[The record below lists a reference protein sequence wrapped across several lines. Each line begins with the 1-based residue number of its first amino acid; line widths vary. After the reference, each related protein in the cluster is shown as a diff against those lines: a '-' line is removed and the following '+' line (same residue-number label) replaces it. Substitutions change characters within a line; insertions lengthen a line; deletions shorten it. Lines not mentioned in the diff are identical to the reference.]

1 MSLKTHLKIAHFSRS
16 NISFRDFGVIK
27 IVAVKFIQVTFQSKK
42 ISHTWRLAL
51 HFVFLILRPRYLKK
65 EINIFSFQ
73 HIFQS
78 SAFYKNSYNQ
88 LFRIYLIILTA
99 DIFLLWTEKRL
110 MVIWNFEK
118 FSFFG
123 IEIARNQISSY
134 SRNKTKMLM
143 SVSIID

>member
-42 ISHTWRLAL
+42 KISHTWRLAL
-51 HFVFLILRPRYLKK
+51 HFVFLILRPRHLEK

-99 DIFLLWTEKRL
+99 DIFSFMNGKAVNGYLEFWEIFMILIAQIFRTRNSEKPNL
-110 MVIWNFEK
+110 ELFAE
-118 FSFFG
+118 
-123 IEIARNQISSY
+123 
-134 SRNKTKMLM
+134 
-143 SVSIID
+143 